1 MSMTNSNIF
10 TIDITFKNGK
20 TLSIEKCSAVESVV
34 ELGEKDRVEYHIY
47 IYLDEDIQG
56 LIEKALQF
64 KNVQTDMYS
73 IKHTVYD
80 EASSN
85 FINTEMENV
94 NIPEYI
100 VGRVYTRVDEQNK
113 VRYLELVKEVSE

>member
-1 MSMTNSNIF
+1 MTNSNIF

-47 IYLDEDIQG
+47 IYLDEDILG

>member
-100 VGRVYTRVDEQNK
+100 VGRVYTRVDEQNR

>member
-47 IYLDEDIQG
+47 IYLDEDIPG
-56 LIEKALQF
+56 IIEKALQF

>member
-1 MSMTNSNIF
+1 MTNSNIF

-100 VGRVYTRVDEQNK
+100 VGRVYTRVDEQNR